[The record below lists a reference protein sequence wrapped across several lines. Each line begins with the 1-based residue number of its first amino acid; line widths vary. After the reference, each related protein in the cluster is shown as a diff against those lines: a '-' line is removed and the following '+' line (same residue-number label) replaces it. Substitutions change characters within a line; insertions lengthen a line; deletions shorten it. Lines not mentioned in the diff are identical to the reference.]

1 MQYKRKALQE
11 KFFEQDEKIRK
22 GQEFN
27 GEFVS
32 QTLFFFFFC
41 SASKNRKLE
50 RSIKKLGKNKNNEV
64 CAREMQRLIYYSH
77 LRVTA

>member
-32 QTLFFFFFC
+32 QTLFFWFFLQCF
-41 SASKNRKLE
+41 
-50 RSIKKLGKNKNNEV
+50 KKQKTGKINQK
-64 CAREMQRLIYYSH
+64 
-77 LRVTA
+77 TGKK